1 MLRRLWRLSHPI
13 TPIAPVWSP
22 KHLVPAASD
31 DNDMFLYHSFDIFPL
46 NCSPVPFLSFA
57 GQNNLE
63 WSFNVLKWIQNKGCL
78 IFSPPFWAVLSQ
90 LSCLEAGAYFPN
102 LMQITPSSWF
112 SVWTSAFGKITLKE
126 TCKDMFGLLSLLYLS
141 LSLSCP
147 CVHCLS
153 LDSALTAWPRPLWPP
168 LPDKEFFSAHIM
180 SHSVTAR
187 YTGEKQQPGPEHAGC
202 G

>member
-126 TCKDMFGLLSLLYLS
+126 TIAKICLVYYLFSTCLCLCRVHVSTACLWTPPWLPGPGLSGPHCLTRSSSLLI
-141 LSLSCP
+141 
-147 CVHCLS
+147 
-153 LDSALTAWPRPLWPP
+153 LW
-168 LPDKEFFSAHIM
+168 A
-180 SHSVTAR
+180 T
-187 YTGEKQQPGPEHAGC
+187 Q
-202 G
+202 